1 MQFSKATTLYHLS
14 DMATEVRSAKRESA
28 VIFRCLE
35 QKVSEAAQD
44 VAQAI
49 RRLDDQIANITGEM
63 LQEEGDHYEGGDHSS
78 SYSSSQ
84 PSSFPPNSSLSGLSG
99 DHSSSYSSSQPSS
112 FPPNSSLSGLSQS
125 SFRSMNDNE
134 GIYISPETC
143 IQ

>member
-28 VIFRCLE
+28 AIFRCLE

-44 VAQAI
+44 VAQAF
-49 RRLDDQIANITGEM
+49 RRLDDQIANITSEM
-63 LQEEGDHYEGGDHSS
+63 LQEEGDHYEG
-78 SYSSSQ
+78 
-84 PSSFPPNSSLSGLSG
+84 G

-134 GIYISPETC
+134 GIYISTETC